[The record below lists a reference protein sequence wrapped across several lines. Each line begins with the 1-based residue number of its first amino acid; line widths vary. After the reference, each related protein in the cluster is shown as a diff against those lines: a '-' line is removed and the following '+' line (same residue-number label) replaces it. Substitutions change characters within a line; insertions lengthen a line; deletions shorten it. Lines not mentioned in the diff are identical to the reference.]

1 MNAPAAAALLQS
13 PEVIGM
19 IEAAAHRAGIF
30 HDGVGYLAREDVLA
44 ELREQAVI
52 AARDYNPQ
60 VGKFT
65 TFLWLRLRG
74 HAIDLRR
81 RHGRLGRNGQA
92 RPIEVAFPEL
102 HRGHHEEGRSGEV
115 DEFGPGFESEPLL
128 VDGQR
133 IDPWRAIELA
143 ADLEATIAAL
153 PASER
158 AVLLMRD
165 YAGETPE
172 NIAAMFGTE
181 PDEARQLR
189 RHAVRRMRIGLAP
202 R

>member
-1 MNAPAAAALLQS
+1 MDAPTAALLES
-13 PEVIGM
+13 PELAGM
-19 IEAAAHRAGIF
+19 IQAAAHRAGIF
-30 HDGVGYLAREDVLA
+30 YGVGYLAREDVLA
-44 ELREQAVI
+44 ELTEQAVI
-52 AARDYNPQ
+52 AATDYNPA

-65 TFLWLRLRG
+65 THLWLRLVG
-74 HAIDLRR
+74 HAVDLRR
-81 RHGRLGRNGQA
+81 KHGRMARNGLP
-92 RPIEVAFPEL
+92 RPTEVPFPEEQRSIGL
-102 HRGHHEEGRSGEV
+102 GDDDWERETPEGQ
-115 DEFGPGFESEPLL
+115 
-128 VDGQR
+128 GQG
-133 IDPWRAIELA
+133 IDPWHAIELA

-158 AVLLMRD
+158 AVVLMRD

-189 RHAVRRMRIGLAP
+189 RHAVRRMRIGLGG

>member
-1 MNAPAAAALLQS
+1 MNAPAAVAALLQC
-13 PEVIGM
+13 PDVTGM

-30 HDGVGYLAREDVLA
+30 HGVGYLGRDDVLA
-44 ELREQAVI
+44 ELKEQAVI

-92 RPIEVAFPEL
+92 RPMEVPFPEL
-102 HRGHHEEGRSGEV
+102 HRTHGSKLDMEEG
-115 DEFGPGFESEPLL
+115 
-128 VDGQR
+128 DGDACDWETLAAQGQG
-133 IDPWRAIELA
+133 IDPWRAVEVA
-143 ADLEATIAAL
+143 ADLEATVAAL

-158 AVLLMRD
+158 AVVLMRD

-181 PDEARQLR
+181 ADEARQLR

>member
-52 AARDYNPQ
+52 AARDYNPA

-92 RPIEVAFPEL
+92 RPVEIPFPEL
-102 HRGHHEEGRSGEV
+102 HRGMRDDETGDLEAYPRLFEADSGAA
-115 DEFGPGFESEPLL
+115 G
-128 VDGQR
+128 GQT
-133 IDPWRAIELA
+133 IDPWRAIEVA

>member
-1 MNAPAAAALLQS
+1 
-13 PEVIGM
+13 M

-30 HDGVGYLAREDVLA
+30 HGVGYLAREDVLA

-52 AARDYNPQ
+52 AARDYNPA

-102 HRGHHEEGRSGEV
+102 HRGMRDDETGELEV
-115 DEFGPGFESEPLL
+115 YPRTFEA
-128 VDGQR
+128 DTGAAGGQT
-133 IDPWRAIELA
+133 IDPWRAIEVA
-143 ADLEATIAAL
+143 ADLDATIAAL

>member
-1 MNAPAAAALLQS
+1 
-13 PEVIGM
+13 M

-30 HDGVGYLAREDVLA
+30 HGVGYLGHDDVLA
-44 ELREQAVI
+44 ELREQATI
-52 AARDYNPQ
+52 AARAYDPRR
-60 VGKFT
+60 GAKFT
-65 TFLWLRLRG
+65 SFLWLRLQG

-92 RPIEVAFPEL
+92 RPIEIAFREVSRPQL
-102 HRGHHEEGRSGEV
+102 CDEGRSGET
-115 DEFGPGFESEPLL
+115 DEFAPPLEIGT
-128 VDGQR
+128 VAGQGHGV
-133 IDPWRAIELA
+133 DPWRAVEVA

-172 NIAAMFGTE
+172 NIAAMFGTDA
-181 PDEARQLR
+181 DETRQLR